1 MEPRWTD
8 EPCQAGSVRTEALS
22 PAFLA
27 GAVEAVGR
35 PHVLTDPTVTAGH
48 GRDWTGRFVAD
59 PVPVLRPGSTEEV
72 AAVVALA
79 RDHGVALVPQG
90 GNTGL
95 VGGGVALD
103 GGVVVDLGRLDAI
116 GPVDALGGQL
126 TAGAGATVSAVQAA
140 ARAAGWE
147 YGVDWAAR
155 DSATVGGSVATDA
168 GGLRFVR
175 HGGTRRQLLG
185 VEAVLGTGAVVSH
198 LPRVE
203 KDNTG
208 YHLASVLCGSEGTLG
223 LVTAARLRLVR
234 PKGETSVAL
243 VAFASV
249 DALVAAASYLRR
261 AADPE
266 ALELVL
272 ADGLALTCRKLDLA
286 PPALAAAPAC
296 LLVELADGEG
306 GAELGGVVGA
316 LEGVVDAAVATD
328 GPGRR
333 RLWRYR
339 EGHTEAIARLG
350 PVHKLDVTLPHG
362 ELAAF
367 VHDIPG
373 LVAGVADTAT
383 VWLFGHVGDGNV
395 HVNVTGVAPGDERI
409 DDVVLRAAVS
419 RGGSISAEHGIGRA
433 KVRWFHLAHTAAEID
448 AMRALRRAFD
458 PDGICNPGVLLPD
471 AV

>member
-1 MEPRWTD
+1 
-8 EPCQAGSVRTEALS
+8 
-22 PAFLA
+22 
-27 GAVEAVGR
+27 
-35 PHVLTDPTVTAGH
+35 
-48 GRDWTGRFVAD
+48 
-59 PVPVLRPGSTEEV
+59 
-72 AAVVALA
+72 
-79 RDHGVALVPQG
+79 
-90 GNTGL
+90 
-95 VGGGVALD
+95 
-103 GGVVVDLGRLDAI
+103 
-116 GPVDALGGQL
+116 
-126 TAGAGATVSAVQAA
+126 
-140 ARAAGWE
+140 
-147 YGVDWAAR
+147 
-155 DSATVGGSVATDA
+155 
-168 GGLRFVR
+168 
-175 HGGTRRQLLG
+175 
-185 VEAVLGTGAVVSH
+185 
-198 LPRVE
+198 
-203 KDNTG
+203 
-208 YHLASVLCGSEGTLG
+208 
-223 LVTAARLRLVR
+223 
-234 PKGETSVAL
+234 
-243 VAFASV
+243 
-249 DALVAAASYLRR
+249 
-261 AADPE
+261 
-266 ALELVL
+266 LELVL

-306 GAELGGVVGA
+306 GAELAGVVGA